1 MIEFAAGI
9 MVGGSVGAVIMGAL
23 LAQTRSAAQSVRE
36 ATGMHARAAV
46 QAPRQMPLET
56 AQHRT
61 GGHSWSAVLQDRTAF
76 ATASSQLH

>member
-23 LAQTRSAAQSVRE
+23 LAQTRSAANSLRE
-36 ATGMHARAAV
+36 ATGLHARAPM
-46 QAPRQMPLET
+46 QAPRHMTLET
-56 AQHRT
+56 AQRRT
-61 GGHSWSAVLQDRTAF
+61 GGHSWSAVLQGRAAF